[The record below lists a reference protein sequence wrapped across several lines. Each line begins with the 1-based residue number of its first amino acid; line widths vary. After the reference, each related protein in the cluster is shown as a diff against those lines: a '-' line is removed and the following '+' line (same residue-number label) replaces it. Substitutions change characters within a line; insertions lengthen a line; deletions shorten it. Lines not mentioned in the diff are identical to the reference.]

1 VRTPGHPAAGEG
13 PGDDGPGYIRA
24 GGGVS
29 VDRRRIVMVI
39 GAAVVVALLALSF
52 VLAVEAVQSYRRIDL
67 LRAEGVPVVVTVTD
81 CLGLASG
88 TGITEVGFSCH
99 GTFRLGARQ
108 YRAGI
113 DGTAQLYPV
122 GASLDAVTV
131 PGDPQILYT
140 AAAAGALHTSWTEFV
155 APAALFL
162 GAVAVLA
169 VGLRVL
175 GRRSPPREPTAV
187 QL

>member
-1 VRTPGHPAAGEG
+1 MTPGRPSTGEG
-13 PGDDGPGYIRA
+13 PTGHGSDYIRGA
-24 GGGVS
+24 GGVA

-39 GAAVVVALLALSF
+39 GAAVVVALLALAF
-52 VLAVEAVQSYRRIDL
+52 VLAVEAAQRYQRIDR

-99 GTFRLGARQ
+99 GTFRLGARH
-108 YRAGI
+108 YHAGI

-140 AAAAGALHTSWTEFV
+140 AAAASALHTPWTEFV

-175 GRRSPPREPTAV
+175 GRRSPPRAPTAV